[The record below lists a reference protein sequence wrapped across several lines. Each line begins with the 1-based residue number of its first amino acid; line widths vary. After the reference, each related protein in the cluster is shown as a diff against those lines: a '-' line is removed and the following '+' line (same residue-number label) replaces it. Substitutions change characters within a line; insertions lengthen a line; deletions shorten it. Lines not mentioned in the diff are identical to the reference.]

1 MQYAISKLYYYNS
14 LIMSSQNE
22 HALLRHGLVILI
34 VLCTNRHNIIL
45 CFLTLNPALPRKAH
59 FVLLRIFSAHGYSD
73 DISTY
78 GLVSGLWTSM
88 SALGYFIGPSIGGI
102 AVDLS
107 GFQWASLIIIG
118 GQIILV
124 ITSAAEL
131 QLNPL
136 VQELN

>member
-1 MQYAISKLYYYNS
+1 MPPYTKSGFTTI
-14 LIMSSQNE
+14 
-22 HALLRHGLVILI
+22 
-34 VLCTNRHNIIL
+34 T
-45 CFLTLNPALPRKAH
+45 H
-59 FVLLRIFSAHGYSD
+59 FALLRIFSAHGYSD

-88 SALGYFIGPSIGGI
+88 SALGYFIGPSVGGI

-124 ITSAAEL
+124 ITNYKLKRCFIYSIAYRNL
-131 QLNPL
+131 IK
-136 VQELN
+136 